1 VIDPG
6 DLEGEGASAE
16 ERTPQAPP
24 VSPREARRL
33 ARGGAQNGLG
43 RYVLRRLLLL
53 VPLIFGVTVV
63 VFLLTSLVP
72 GGPVAALLGGHA
84 TSTAAVN
91 AIKARYHLD
100 DSLVSQYL
108 AWAGHTLHGDL
119 GQSIYTSEPVS
130 QEIWSRLGVT
140 LVLNVAGIGI
150 ALVVGVSLGMLAAR
164 SRGGALDRLAVG
176 VGIASSSA
184 PSYVLAVAL
193 IYLLAIKYPVFP
205 VEGVGSGPWSETKHL
220 ILPIF
225 VMALAPLGF
234 VTKIARAS
242 MLEQLD
248 TDYVA
253 FARARGV
260 PRRRIYLRYVLRSAL
275 IPIATAS
282 GLLIVSAL
290 TATVFVED
298 VFGIPGLGRLL
309 VTSVE
314 NTDIP
319 VIQGLVLVT
328 AIWVVIANI
337 LVDVLYV
344 AIDPRVSFGRLG

>member
-1 VIDPG
+1 MDDRVIEEVSQGPG
-6 DLEGEGASAE
+6 
-16 ERTPQAPP
+16 TP
-24 VSPREARRL
+24 PRPSARRRIRLGGNQSL
-33 ARGGAQNGLG
+33 AA
-43 RYVLRRLLLL
+43 YALRRVLLLI
-53 VPLIFGVTVV
+53 PLIFGVTVV

-84 TSTAAVN
+84 TSTAAVE
-91 AIKARYHLD
+91 AIRARYHLN

-108 AWAGHTLHGDL
+108 AWAGQVLHGNL

-130 QEIWSRLGVT
+130 HEIWSRLGVT
-140 LVLNVAGIGI
+140 LVLNLTGILLAVI
-150 ALVVGVSLGMLAAR
+150 VGVSLGMLAAR
-164 SRGGALDRLAVG
+164 SRGGFFDRIAVG
-176 VGIASSSA
+176 IGIFASSS
-184 PSYVLAVAL
+184 PSYVIAVAL
-193 IYLLAIKYPVFP
+193 IYLLAIKYAVFP
-205 VEGVGSGPWSETKHL
+205 VEGLGSGLGSEATHL
-220 ILPIF
+220 VLPVI

-253 FARARGV
+253 FARARGIS
-260 PRRRIYLRYVLRSAL
+260 RRRIYLRYVLRNAL
-275 IPIATAS
+275 VPIATAS

-328 AIWVVIANI
+328 AIWVVIANL
-337 LVDVLYV
+337 LVDLLYV